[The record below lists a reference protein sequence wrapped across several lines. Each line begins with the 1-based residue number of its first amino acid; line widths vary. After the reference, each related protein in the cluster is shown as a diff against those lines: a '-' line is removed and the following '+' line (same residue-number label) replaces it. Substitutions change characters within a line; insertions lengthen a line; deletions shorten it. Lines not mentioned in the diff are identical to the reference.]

1 MTFITSYAR
10 IINCS
15 VRTNYSE
22 RIGRSR
28 NLKELEMKLLQKFI
42 LWARTN
48 AVEERLDRQ
57 PDNKELRE
65 KLIRLRRAQNALG

>member
-1 MTFITSYAR
+1 
-10 IINCS
+10 
-15 VRTNYSE
+15 
-22 RIGRSR
+22 
-28 NLKELEMKLLQKFI
+28 MKLLQKFI